1 MAPVYT
7 PLTHSKPAFASAGVP
22 FSERYRDV
30 YHAVQGPIAQADYVF
45 LQGNGLPERWR
56 GRARFTVCETGFGLG
71 FNFLALWQAWRAD
84 PDRPARLHVV
94 SVEAHPFSREHMTAL
109 LAGKLEGD
117 LRDLAETLIAQWPPL
132 LPGLHRIDLE
142 GGALTLTLA
151 FGYALDVV
159 PQLTAH
165 VDAFFL
171 DGFSPARNPEMWS
184 PPLMKALARL
194 AAPGATAATWSSA
207 GDVRRALAEAGFDVR
222 KHPGFGYKRVMT
234 VATYA
239 PRYVPRHAST
249 PPPVFTER
257 HAVVVGAGIAGANV
271 AHALALRGWRVTV
284 VAPEAEARGG
294 ATVDEVPNVG
304 HLAAAL
310 TPLVARDDNARARL
324 TRAGA
329 LRALARWAPWMDGD
343 IVARTGTLQ
352 LAKSAGKEADLQAT
366 VDALGFPADWVRAV
380 DADEASAI
388 AGTPVP
394 RGGLYFPD
402 GLRVRPQAL
411 CERLLAHPGITR
423 VTGRVDRLRRMDI
436 RSSHDALAA
445 GASPWDALSS
455 DAASSAP
462 ASCWQALDSHGAILA
477 TAEVVIVANS
487 TGAPAL
493 LRHSSP
499 AHVDTP
505 GSPPPARF
513 YDQLAVAGQIT
524 TLPAEKGGWGPPPRC
539 IVAGEGY
546 VLPPVADQCVTG
558 STYVYDVTTARA
570 TLEGTDANLVRATHL
585 LPSIGPVTRDLD
597 GLGGWAGWR
606 AVLPGRLPV
615 VGEWPAAPGVWLAT
629 GYASRGLTWSALA
642 GDVIAAALDG
652 EPLMLERDL
661 LHLIGWR

>member
-7 PLTHSKPAFASAGVP
+7 PLIPSQPAFASANVP

-56 GRARFTVCETGFGLG
+56 GRERFTVCETGFGLG

-84 PDRPARLHVV
+84 PERTARLHVV
-94 SVEAHPFSREHMTAL
+94 SVEAHPFSREHMAAL

-117 LRDLAETLIAQWPPL
+117 LRVMADTLIARWPPL

-171 DGFSPARNPEMWS
+171 DGFSPDRNPDMWS

-207 GDVRRALAEAGFDVR
+207 GDVRRALAEAGFAVR

-249 PPPVFTER
+249 PPPVFKER

-271 AHALALRGWRVTV
+271 AHSLALRGWRVTV
-284 VAPEAEARGG
+284 VAPEAGGG
-294 ATVDEVPNVG
+294 ATLADVDDADAADADPSDEVVNVG

-329 LRALARWAPWMDGD
+329 LRALVRWAPWMDGNV
-343 IVARTGTLQ
+343 VARTGTLQ

-366 VDALGFPADWVRAV
+366 VDALGFPSDWVRAV
-380 DADEASAI
+380 TAEEASDI
-388 AGTPVP
+388 AGTPIP

-423 VTGRVDRLRRMDI
+423 VTARVASLRQVDT
-436 RSSHDALAA
+436 SKEAGTQSADAPPLA
-445 GASPWDALSS
+445 GSQV
-455 DAASSAP
+455 
-462 ASCWQALDSHGAILA
+462 WQALDANGAVLA
-477 TAEVVIVANS
+477 VAESIIIANS
-487 TGAPAL
+487 TGAPQL
-493 LRHSSP
+493 LRRTSS
-499 AHVDTP
+499 A
-505 GSPPPARF
+505 SPPPARF

-524 TLPAEKGGWGPPPRC
+524 TLPANSSDWGPPPRC

-546 VLPPVADQCVTG
+546 VLPPVDDQCVTG
-558 STYVYDVTTARA
+558 STYVYDVTTSRA
-570 TLEGTDANLVRATHL
+570 TLEGTDANLARATHL
-585 LPSIGPVTRDLD
+585 LPSIAPVTRDIP

-606 AVLPGRLPV
+606 AVVPGRLPV
-615 VGEWPAAPGVWLAT
+615 IGEWPAAPGVWLAT

-642 GDVIAAALDG
+642 GDIIAAALEG

>member
-7 PLTHSKPAFASAGVP
+7 PLIPSLPAFASAGVP

-94 SVEAHPFSREHMTAL
+94 SVEAHPFSREHMTDL

-117 LRDLAETLIAQWPPL
+117 LRDLAETLIAHWPPL

-184 PPLMKALARL
+184 PPLMRALARL

-207 GDVRRALAEAGFDVR
+207 GDVRRALAEAGFAVR

-249 PPPVFTER
+249 PAPVFTER

-284 VAPEAEARGG
+284 VSPEVEARGG
-294 ATVDEVPNVG
+294 AAADDVRDDEVPNVG

-423 VTGRVDRLRRMDI
+423 VTGRVDRLRQGDSTQSRD
-436 RSSHDALAA
+436 
-445 GASPWDALSS
+445 
-455 DAASSAP
+455 ASSARAGP
-462 ASCWQALDSHGAILA
+462 WQALDSSGAVLA

-487 TGAPAL
+487 TGAPTL
-493 LRHSSP
+493 LSHSS
-499 AHVDTP
+499 AAGIDTP
-505 GSPPPARF
+505 DSKAPARF

-524 TLPAEKGGWGPPPRC
+524 TLPTVKGGWGPPPRC

-546 VLPPVADQCVTG
+546 VLPPVDDQCVTG
-558 STYVYDVTTARA
+558 STYVYDVATARA
-570 TLEGTDANLVRATHL
+570 TLEGTDANLARATHL
-585 LPSIGPVTRDLD
+585 LPSIAPAARDLE

-652 EPLMLERDL
+652 EPLMLEREL